1 MANLTQFN
9 FTRVLAVLR
18 REVQEILKS
27 RGLLLAIFLPPIIMT
42 TLPLVAIAILGRV
55 IGSDTSSDL
64 NEFGRLA
71 DLMPELRSW
80 SAGEVVL
87 FVILNQFLTFFLMMP
102 LIIPMSIAAQ
112 SIVGE
117 KQYKSLEPLL
127 ATPIKTGE
135 LLFAKALGAV
145 LPAVLTTWFAFTVF
159 LVIGRVLIES
169 DRVYGALLN
178 PKWFFA
184 MVVLAPLLSLFAVSI
199 ALIISSRVNDTR
211 AVQQIGGFIV
221 LPIVVLG
228 VAQTTGFV
236 LLNTFTF
243 IIGAII
249 IAALD
254 ILILRIG
261 VSLFQREKILTQW
274 K

>member
-1 MANLTQFN
+1 MRTVSFIH
-9 FTRVLAVLR
+9 FTRVFAVLR
-18 REVQEILKS
+18 REIQEILKS
-27 RGLLLAIFLPPIIMT
+27 RGLLLAIFLPPILMT
-42 TLPLVAIAILGRV
+42 AIPLVVLAFIGRAIGAETS
-55 IGSDTSSDL
+55 GSAG
-64 NEFGRLA
+64 EFGRMIE
-71 DLMPELRSW
+71 LMPELRDW
-80 SAGEVVL
+80 TVGEVVL

-135 LLFAKALGAV
+135 LLLAKALGAV
-145 LPAVLTTWFAFTVF
+145 LPAIATTWLAFTIF
-159 LVIGRVLIES
+159 LIIARVLIDS

-178 PKWFFA
+178 PKWIFA
-184 MVVLAPLLSLFAVSI
+184 MLVLAPLLSLLAVSI

-228 VAQTTGFV
+228 VAQTTGLILVNTYTFV
-236 LLNTFTF
+236 
-243 IIGAII
+243 IGAIV
-249 IAALD
+249 IAAID
-254 ILILRIG
+254 FLILRIG
-261 VSLFQREKILTQW
+261 VGLFQREKILTQW

>member
-1 MANLTQFN
+1 MN
-9 FTRVLAVLR
+9 FTRVGAVLR

-27 RGLLLAIFLPPIIMT
+27 RGLLLAIFLPPVLMT
-42 TLPLVAIAILGRV
+42 VIPLVAVAFIGDAIA
-55 IGSDTSSDL
+55 SEPQSNA
-64 NEFGRLA
+64 NEFGRMIE
-71 DLMPELRSW
+71 LMPELRDW
-80 SAGEVVL
+80 AVGEVVL

-135 LLFAKALGAV
+135 LLFAKALAAV
-145 LPAVLTTWFAFTVF
+145 LPAVVTTWIAFLIF
-159 LVIGRVLIES
+159 LIAGRILIHS
-169 DRVYGALLN
+169 DRVFGALLN
-178 PKWFFA
+178 PKWLIA
-184 MVVLAPLLSLFAVSI
+184 MVVLAPLLSLLAVSL

-228 VAQTTGFV
+228 VAQTTGLI
-236 LLNTFTF
+236 LLNATTF
-243 IIGAII
+243 ILGAVVVAVI
-249 IAALD
+249 D
-254 ILILRIG
+254 VLILRIG
-261 VSLFQREKILTQW
+261 VGLFQREKILTQW

>member
-1 MANLTQFN
+1 M
-9 FTRVLAVLR
+9 AVLR
-18 REVQEILKS
+18 REIQEILKS
-27 RGLLLAIFLPPIIMT
+27 RGLLLAIFLPPLFMT
-42 TLPLVAIAILGRV
+42 VIPLVVIAFIGRTLAAE
-55 IGSDTSSDL
+55 TSG
-64 NEFGRLA
+64 NPGEFGQMVA
-71 DLMPELRSW
+71 LMPELRDW
-80 SAGEVVL
+80 EVGEVVL

-135 LLFAKALGAV
+135 LLFAKALAAV
-145 LPAVLTTWFAFTVF
+145 LPAILTTWLAFTVF
-159 LVIGRVLIES
+159 LLIGRIVIES

-178 PKWFFA
+178 PKWIVA
-184 MVVLAPLLSLFAVSI
+184 MLVLAPLLSLLAVSL

-228 VAQTTGFV
+228 VAQTTGLI
-236 LLNTFTF
+236 LLNTVTF
-243 IIGAII
+243 LIGAIVVAVI
-249 IAALD
+249 D

-261 VSLFQREKILTQW
+261 VGLFQREKILTRW